1 MLSLN
6 LPQEEG
12 TATKPIL
19 HVMKLKQRW
28 VWNPDAKPKPLTVGS
43 AASKKVCNLS
53 PVHHPALTRCGITGG
68 PLREDTPG
76 PCSSHPLPVS
86 SEQRQ
91 GSLQASF
98 SKTFCSPQPKA
109 GLGSWANPLMQTHT
123 SNFVACPGV
132 KVRPRQPAGHLENG
146 QSSSCGWRTQWQRG
160 HRLGTCSLG
169 ESRPCGGKRNSLLLC
184 LSLGMV
190 VAEVD
195 GQGFAFCFLT

>member
-1 MLSLN
+1 MSKSVHRETSRNPSSLLLASLRACFFLAF
-6 LPQEEG
+6 LPSLPPSVPYFFQSICTERSLQGRVLYICSHSIRPREQ
-12 TATKPIL
+12 ALPPSPFL

-123 SNFVACPGV
+123 SNFVACSGV
-132 KVRPRQPAGHLENG
+132 NVRPQ
-146 QSSSCGWRTQWQRG
+146 
-160 HRLGTCSLG
+160 
-169 ESRPCGGKRNSLLLC
+169 
-184 LSLGMV
+184 
-190 VAEVD
+190 
-195 GQGFAFCFLT
+195 